1 MCIDLTNVIY
11 FNYWQIIRNQ
21 WGTGWGQGG
30 YIYIQR
36 GVNLCRIEELAAIV
50 NVRSDHCFAVIFSD
64 EVG

>member
-50 NVRSDHCFAVIFSD
+50 NLP
-64 EVG
+64 